1 MFAATLDSLLLLSA
15 DLSRLLIILGATL
28 AMAVMLAAGVLL
40 VITWIPSRLNRRA
53 ANRVAGTPAQTT
65 TPAATPT
72 KAPIPAAIPFP
83 ATAVAATPAAPAAT
97 QPARDLSQIA
107 S

>member
-1 MFAATLDSLLLLSA
+1 MFAATLDSLQLIST

-28 AMAVMLAAGVLL
+28 AMAVMLAAGALL

-53 ANRVAGTPAQTT
+53 AVNTAATPAQI
-65 TPAATPT
+65 PT
-72 KAPIPAAIPFP
+72 LAPAPIPAAIPFP
-83 ATAVAATPAAPAAT
+83 VTAGAAAPAA
-97 QPARDLSQIA
+97 ALHVRGLSQVA